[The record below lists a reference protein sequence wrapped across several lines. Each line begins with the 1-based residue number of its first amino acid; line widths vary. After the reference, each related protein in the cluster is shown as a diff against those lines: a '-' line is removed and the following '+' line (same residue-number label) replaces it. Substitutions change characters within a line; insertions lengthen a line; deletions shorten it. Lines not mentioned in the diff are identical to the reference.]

1 MNLHT
6 VAPGETL
13 SAVGRQYGVDPGL
26 IARVNGLEPPY
37 PLAVGQSL
45 LVLTPSILHTVAP
58 GDTLWSVALRYSV
71 SPLEVLRNNP
81 NLQGLPRLYPGEVL
95 VIAWDDVPGRPVDLN
110 GYAYPY
116 VDEAVLRGILPYSN
130 YLTPFTF
137 GVSERGGVV
146 DLNDSALLRLADRY
160 GVTPIFHLSTLT
172 EDGNFSNERAAY
184 ILSDPERQQALAE
197 QVVALAVSRGYG
209 GIDVDFEFIYPEQ
222 AEQYAR
228 FVTTLREKANARG
241 LEVWVAL
248 APKTS
253 ADQAGVLYEGHNYQ
267 LLGEAADAVL
277 LMTYEWGYTYGP
289 PMAVAP
295 IASVRRV
302 LDYAVT
308 EIPPE
313 KIFLGFPNYA
323 YNWTLPFTAG
333 ESRADSISN
342 VEAPLLAAKMGA
354 EIRFDETGQTPY
366 FNYTDEQGLIHE
378 VWFEDPRS
386 CLAKFRL
393 LDEYGFRGLGVWNY
407 MRPFP
412 ACFSLLSALHQ
423 IGPDRAGT

>member
-13 SAVGRQYGVDPGL
+13 SAIGRIYGVDPGL
-26 IARVNGLEPPY
+26 IARVNGLQPPY

-45 LVLTPSILHTVAP
+45 LVLTPSILHTVVQ
-58 GDTLWSVALRYSV
+58 GDTLWSVALQYGV
-71 SPLEVLRNNP
+71 SPLELLRNNP
-81 NLQGLPRLYPGEVL
+81 NLQGLARLYPGEVL
-95 VIAWDDVPGRPVDLN
+95 VVAWDDVPGRAIDLN

-116 VDEAVLRGILPYSN
+116 VDEAVLRGILPYSD
-130 YLTPFTF
+130 YLAPFTF
-137 GVSERGGVV
+137 GVSESGGVV
-146 DLNDSALLRLADRY
+146 DLNDAALLRLAERY
-160 GVTPIFHLSTLT
+160 GVTPVFHLSTLT
-172 EDGNFSNERAAY
+172 EDGSFSNERAAY
-184 ILSDPERQQALAE
+184 VLSDPGRQAALADT
-197 QVVALAVSRGYG
+197 VVSLAVDRGYG
-209 GIDVDFEFIYPEQ
+209 AIDVDFEFIYPEQ
-222 AEQYAR
+222 AEQYAQ
-228 FVTTLREKANARG
+228 FVTTLREKANAVG

-253 ADQAGVLYEGHNYQ
+253 ADQAGVLYEGHNYK

-295 IASVRRV
+295 IQSVRRV

-323 YNWTLPFTAG
+323 YNWTLPFSAG
-333 ESRADSISN
+333 ESRADSLSN
-342 VEAPLLAAKMGA
+342 VEAPLLAARVGA

-366 FNYTDEQGLIHE
+366 FNYTDAQGRVHE

-393 LDEYGFRGLGVWNY
+393 LDEYGFRGVGVWNY

-412 ACFSLLSALHQ
+412 ACFSLLAALHR
-423 IGPDRAGT
+423 IGPDT